1 MRMDGMVS
9 AARPAWGRRRTDVRE
24 GETMMARRAAVL
36 GVALS
41 VILASAPAIA
51 RGNPACDR
59 SASPSAREHN
69 PNCTIGGSASR
80 ILDGRVDDW
89 VGESTRIG
97 GTWQVSR
104 AVVVVDVI
112 LVDEL
117 CLLYTSPSPRDRTR
131 SRMPSSA

>member
-1 MRMDGMVS
+1 
-9 AARPAWGRRRTDVRE
+9 
-24 GETMMARRAAVL
+24 MMARRAAVL

-89 VGESTRIG
+89 VGESTRLG

-104 AVVVVDVI
+104 GELVYQDYIYDDYGAQGGAGAEQRAEPNEAPEVVVDRR
-112 LVDEL
+112 E
-117 CLLYTSPSPRDRTR
+117 S
-131 SRMPSSA
+131 